1 MFRTVPLF
9 IIRSFSLYTQEWVM
23 TYSFADSLGAESGW
37 NSGYMDLTTSE
48 TCAKT
53 EGVGSGANVCH
64 LSLGV

>member
-1 MFRTVPLF
+1 
-9 IIRSFSLYTQEWVM
+9 M

-37 NSGYMDLTTSE
+37 NSGYMDLTTSV

-53 EGVGSGANVCH
+53 EGVVSGANVCH